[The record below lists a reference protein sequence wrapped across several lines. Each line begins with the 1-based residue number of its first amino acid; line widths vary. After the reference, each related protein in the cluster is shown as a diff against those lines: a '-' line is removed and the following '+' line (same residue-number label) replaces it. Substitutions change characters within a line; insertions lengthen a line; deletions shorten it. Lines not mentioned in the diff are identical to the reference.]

1 MPNEA
6 DDFNEQREQGEQ
18 APAHIWL
25 RYATQFTAGER
36 TYTIDIGIPVPP
48 GADAATRE
56 QLLREADAGLD
67 QLADYVERRVM
78 QVAQQSGQGQ
88 RPSAVPRPTAP
99 AIPTP
104 PPVAAPAPLSLPA
117 SPAAVQAQPTTTG
130 AAPASP
136 AGRPSTPA
144 REAPSRPS
152 VSPSPTARAT
162 PPVQS
167 AQATRSSQSS
177 QPAAPVAPG
186 RPGIGASMPSSP
198 GLNEGTM
205 SLPEFLKYL
214 KDMGLD
220 ARRAM
225 ALLKVKSLSDLNLRE
240 ALKQLQHILMEEDA
254 TSSPPT
260 PANRQQ
266 AQAQAPARSSTG
278 PQAPTRSQSAPARST
293 SGTGEGHSA
302 PGARAAENTVDTAR
316 ATTGSAPSPQ
326 ATQAAQTRQTN
337 QTAAAPAATANRPAR
352 PATPASPA
360 PSAPSA
366 PSPLSSASS
375 PASTARPASDPAAS
389 AASGAKN
396 LREGQ
401 ASYPIPIV
409 FDEEDDESE
418 QDLDFDEDEDEDEEQ
433 EESFGAGVGLSAAH
447 RGSVEDIVSRLRESG
462 GTTPVS
468 ASRLKVLHNVVDGQ
482 LKPEQLQA
490 LVRGVWGAASEKKL
504 KSDQAEALISW
515 GKQDDFVAEAEMLL
529 AHFEENGDAS
539 SNR

>member
-1 MPNEA
+1 
-6 DDFNEQREQGEQ
+6 
-18 APAHIWL
+18 
-25 RYATQFTAGER
+25 
-36 TYTIDIGIPVPP
+36 
-48 GADAATRE
+48 
-56 QLLREADAGLD
+56 
-67 QLADYVERRVM
+67 
-78 QVAQQSGQGQ
+78 
-88 RPSAVPRPTAP
+88 
-99 AIPTP
+99 
-104 PPVAAPAPLSLPA
+104 
-117 SPAAVQAQPTTTG
+117 
-130 AAPASP
+130 
-136 AGRPSTPA
+136 
-144 REAPSRPS
+144 
-152 VSPSPTARAT
+152 
-162 PPVQS
+162 
-167 AQATRSSQSS
+167 
-177 QPAAPVAPG
+177 
-186 RPGIGASMPSSP
+186 
-198 GLNEGTM
+198 M

-240 ALKQLQHILMEEDA
+240 ALKELQHILMEEDA
-254 TSSPPT
+254 AASPPT

-266 AQAQAPARSSTG
+266 AQGQRPARPSTG
-278 PQAPTRSQSAPARST
+278 PQAPARSQSAPARSA

-302 PGARAAENTVDTAR
+302 SGARAAENTADTAR
-316 ATTGSAPSPQ
+316 SATASAPSPQ
-326 ATQAAQTRQTN
+326 ATQAAQTRQAN

-375 PASTARPASDPAAS
+375 SASPVRPASGPAVPQAN
-389 AASGAKN
+389 GAKS

-401 ASYPIPIV
+401 ASYPTPIV

-418 QDLDFDEDEDEDEEQ
+418 LEDLDFDEDEDEEQ
-433 EESFGAGVGLSAAH
+433 EASFGAGVGLSAAH

-462 GTTPVS
+462 GTTLVS

-482 LKPEQLQA
+482 IRPEQLQA

>member
-1 MPNEA
+1 MPNKA
-6 DDFNEQREQGEQ
+6 DDFNEQQEQGEQ
-18 APAHIWL
+18 AHIWL

-48 GADAATRE
+48 GADAQTRE

-78 QVAQQSGQGQ
+78 QIAQQSGQG
-88 RPSAVPRPTAP
+88 RPPAVPRPTAP

-104 PPVAAPAPLSLPA
+104 TPVAAPAPLSLPA
-117 SPAAVQAQPTTTG
+117 SPSAAQAQPTTGG

-144 REAPSRPS
+144 REASSRPS
-152 VSPSPTARAT
+152 VSPSPAVRAT

-167 AQATRSSQSS
+167 TQATRSSQSS
-177 QPAAPVAPG
+177 QPAAPVTPG

-240 ALKQLQHILMEEDA
+240 ALKELQHILMEEDA
-254 TSSPPT
+254 AASPPT

-266 AQAQAPARSSTG
+266 AQGQRPARPSTG
-278 PQAPTRSQSAPARST
+278 PQAPARSQSAPARSA

-302 PGARAAENTVDTAR
+302 SGARAAENTADTAR
-316 ATTGSAPSPQ
+316 SATASAPSPQ
-326 ATQAAQTRQTN
+326 ATQAAQTRQAN

-375 PASTARPASDPAAS
+375 SASPVRPASGPAVPPAN
-389 AASGAKN
+389 GAKS

-401 ASYPIPIV
+401 ASYPTPIV

-418 QDLDFDEDEDEDEEQ
+418 LEDLDFDEDEDEEQ
-433 EESFGAGVGLSAAH
+433 EASFGAGVGLSAAH

-462 GTTPVS
+462 GTTLVS

-482 LKPEQLQA
+482 IRPEQLQA

-515 GKQDDFVAEAEMLL
+515 GKQDDFVAEAELLL

>member
-1 MPNEA
+1 MPNKA
-6 DDFNEQREQGEQ
+6 DDFNEQLEQGEQ

-36 TYTIDIGIPVPP
+36 TYTIDIGIPVPV
-48 GADAATRE
+48 GADAETRE

-78 QVAQQSGQGQ
+78 QIAQQGGQGQ
-88 RPSAVPRPTAP
+88 RLSAAPRSTAP

-104 PPVAAPAPLSLPA
+104 TPVAAPAPLSLPA
-117 SPAAVQAQPTTTG
+117 SPSSAQAQPSATAG
-130 AAPASP
+130 ATPASS

-144 REAPSRPS
+144 RPS
-152 VSPSPTARAT
+152 VSPSAARTT

-167 AQATRSSQSS
+167 AQTPQSS
-177 QPAAPVAPG
+177 QPAAPIASSH
-186 RPGIGASMPSSP
+186 PGIGASMPSSP

-225 ALLKVKSLSDLNLRE
+225 TLLKVKSLSDLNLRE
-240 ALKQLQHILMEEDA
+240 ALKQLQHILMEEGGG
-254 TSSPPT
+254 SSPST
-260 PANRQQ
+260 PATRQQ
-266 AQAQAPARSSTG
+266 SQARPSTG
-278 PQAPTRSQSAPARST
+278 PQAPARST
-293 SGTGEGHSA
+293 ARPAPGTGEGHSA
-302 PGARAAENTVDTAR
+302 PGARATENSAATAR
-316 ATTGSAPSPQ
+316 AATGSAPSPQ
-326 ATQAAQTRQTN
+326 AAQPVQTGQSN
-337 QTAAAPAATANRPAR
+337 QSASAPTATAGRPAG
-352 PATPASPA
+352 PVTPTMPTS
-360 PSAPSA
+360 S
-366 PSPLSSASS
+366 SPLLSASS
-375 PASTARPASDPAAS
+375 PASTMRPAAGPAA
-389 AASGAKN
+389 AAVGGGAKN
-396 LREGQ
+396 LREGP
-401 ASYPIPIV
+401 ASYPTPIV

-418 QDLDFDEDEDEDEEQ
+418 LEDLDFEEDEEQ
-433 EESFGAGVGLSAAH
+433 EASFGASVGLSAAH
-447 RGSVEDIVSRLRESG
+447 RSSVEDIVSRLRESG

-468 ASRLKVLHNVVDGQ
+468 AGRLKVLHNVVDGQ
-482 LKPEQLQA
+482 LSPEQLQT
-490 LVRGVWGAASEKKL
+490 LIRGVWGAASEKKL

>member
-1 MPNEA
+1 MPNKA

-240 ALKQLQHILMEEDA
+240 ALKQLQHILMEEGGG
-254 TSSPPT
+254 SSPST
-260 PANRQQ
+260 PASRQQ
-266 AQAQAPARSSTG
+266 VQGQSQARPSTG
-278 PQAPTRSQSAPARST
+278 PQAPAR
-293 SGTGEGHSA
+293 
-302 PGARAAENTVDTAR
+302 
-316 ATTGSAPSPQ
+316 
-326 ATQAAQTRQTN
+326 
-337 QTAAAPAATANRPAR
+337 
-352 PATPASPA
+352 
-360 PSAPSA
+360 
-366 PSPLSSASS
+366 
-375 PASTARPASDPAAS
+375 STARPAP
-389 AASGAKN
+389 GA
-396 LREGQ
+396 
-401 ASYPIPIV
+401 
-409 FDEEDDESE
+409 
-418 QDLDFDEDEDEDEEQ
+418 
-433 EESFGAGVGLSAAH
+433 
-447 RGSVEDIVSRLRESG
+447 
-462 GTTPVS
+462 
-468 ASRLKVLHNVVDGQ
+468 
-482 LKPEQLQA
+482 
-490 LVRGVWGAASEKKL
+490 
-504 KSDQAEALISW
+504 
-515 GKQDDFVAEAEMLL
+515 
-529 AHFEENGDAS
+529 
-539 SNR
+539 

>member
-1 MPNEA
+1 
-6 DDFNEQREQGEQ
+6 
-18 APAHIWL
+18 
-25 RYATQFTAGER
+25 
-36 TYTIDIGIPVPP
+36 
-48 GADAATRE
+48 
-56 QLLREADAGLD
+56 
-67 QLADYVERRVM
+67 
-78 QVAQQSGQGQ
+78 
-88 RPSAVPRPTAP
+88 
-99 AIPTP
+99 
-104 PPVAAPAPLSLPA
+104 
-117 SPAAVQAQPTTTG
+117 
-130 AAPASP
+130 
-136 AGRPSTPA
+136 
-144 REAPSRPS
+144 
-152 VSPSPTARAT
+152 
-162 PPVQS
+162 
-167 AQATRSSQSS
+167 
-177 QPAAPVAPG
+177 
-186 RPGIGASMPSSP
+186 MPSSP

-240 ALKQLQHILMEEDA
+240 ALKQLQHILMEEGG
-254 TSSPPT
+254 SSPST
-260 PANRQQ
+260 PAIRQQ
-266 AQAQAPARSSTG
+266 AQAQRQAPARSSTG

-293 SGTGEGHSA
+293 SGTGEGHSV
-302 PGARAAENTVDTAR
+302 PGARAAENTADTAR
-316 ATTGSAPSPQ
+316 PATGSAPSPQ
-326 ATQAAQTRQTN
+326 ATQAEQTRQTN
-337 QTAAAPAATANRPAR
+337 QTAATANRPAR

-375 PASTARPASDPAAS
+375 PASTARPASGPAAPP
-389 AASGAKN
+389 ASGAKN

-401 ASYPIPIV
+401 ASYPTPIV

-418 QDLDFDEDEDEDEEQ
+418 LEDLDFDEDEDEEQ
-433 EESFGAGVGLSAAH
+433 EASFGAGVGLSAAH

-462 GTTPVS
+462 GATLVS